1 MEGRGM
7 TNLAPNLAATIKV
20 WPTVSKVVSTLRTEE
35 QYNKAVKLLDQ
46 LIDKVSEKPNDTL
59 NSLIDILGTLIEDYE
74 NKYVPEPVGDPIS
87 SLKHF
92 MEEQHNLRQSDLPE
106 IGSQGVV
113 SEILNGKRQLNVA
126 QIKAL
131 SKRFNVSPAV
141 FV

>member
-1 MEGRGM
+1 MEGRSM

-20 WPTVSKVVSTLRTEE
+20 WPKGEKVRKKRRKEE
-35 QYNKAVKLLDQ
+35 KEKKEGKRREKGR
-46 LIDKVSEKPNDTL
+46 DKVSEKPNDTL
-59 NSLIDILGTLIEDYE
+59 DSLIDILGTLIEDYE
-74 NKYVPEPVGDPIS
+74 NKHVPEPVGDPIS

-92 MEEQHNLRQSDLPE
+92 MAEHNLKQSDLSE

-113 SEILNGKRQLNVA
+113 SEILNGKRQLNIT

-141 FV
+141 FI

>member
-1 MEGRGM
+1 M
-7 TNLAPNLAATIKV
+7 TNLTPNLAATIKV

-35 QYNKAVKLLDQ
+35 QYNKAVKLLDA
-46 LIDKVSEKPNDTL
+46 LIDKVSKKPDDTVE
-59 NSLIDILGTLIEDYE
+59 SLIDILGTLIEDYE
-74 NKYVPEPVGDPIS
+74 NKHIPEPIGDPIS
-87 SLKHF
+87 SLEHF
-92 MEEQHNLRQSDLPE
+92 MEEHNLRQSDLPE

-113 SEILNGKRQLNVA
+113 SEILNRKRQLNVA

>member
-35 QYNKAVKLLDQ
+35 QYNKAVKLLDH

-59 NSLIDILGTLIEDYE
+59 DSLIDILGTLIEDYE

-92 MEEQHNLRQSDLPE
+92 MEEHNLKQSDLPE

-113 SEILNGKRQLNVA
+113 SEILNGKRTLNVA

-141 FV
+141 FI